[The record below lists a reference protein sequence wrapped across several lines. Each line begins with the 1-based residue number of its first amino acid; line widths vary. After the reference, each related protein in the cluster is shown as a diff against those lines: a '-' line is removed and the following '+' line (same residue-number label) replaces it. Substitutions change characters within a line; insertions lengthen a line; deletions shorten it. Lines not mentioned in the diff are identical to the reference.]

1 MQRICSN
8 SGKATAFGLANP
20 EPSPRQ
26 GEGVETGWAAPKG
39 RKAHGEGTVQTT
51 NAERRRRKPKWYESW
66 GRGFESR
73 RGHHFRTSRRR
84 GSQARKPACDLS
96 KRRRPTKPRP
106 CREDNI
112 RQLQNVRPA
121 DNLARSGARHLRDNR
136 ECGANPQRAQRCK
149 VNGAAR
155 TTGASREG
163 AVPGEAKPE
172 DRPDETGAQDGQPA
186 PCFAFRGSDM
196 TTGALRSRP
205 APSHRHR
212 RKAAP
217 TGCRLPI

>member
-1 MQRICSN
+1 MVKGQSR
-8 SGKATAFGLANP
+8 
-20 EPSPRQ
+20 PR
-26 GEGVETGWAAPKG
+26 TPKG
-39 RKAHGEGTVQTT
+39 GG
-51 NAERRRRKPKWYESW
+51 
-66 GRGFESR
+66 ESR
-73 RGHHFRTSRRR
+73 SGMNPGAVGSNPAADTTSEHPACAVRRPE
-84 GSQARKPACDLS
+84 KPACDLS

-106 CREDNI
+106 CREDSI
-112 RQLQNVRPA
+112 RQLHNARPA

-149 VNGAAR
+149 VDGAAR

-163 AVPGEAKPE
+163 AAPGETKSE

-186 PCFAFRGSDM
+186 PCFAVRGSDM

-205 APSHRHR
+205 APSHRRR

-217 TGCRLPI
+217 TGCHLPI